1 MTVIAPAVIADLIR
15 NPVRRL
21 FARSR
26 RMPPDQVRG
35 RLHQV
40 RHDILVLLALLLF
53 AVAAFAQ
60 PLQPVPKLTA
70 HVVDQTGTL
79 DAFQEKNLED
89 KLMAFETAK
98 GTQIAMLIV
107 ATTLPEDIASYANRV
122 GNEWKIGRKGIGDGV
137 LLVVAKD
144 EHKVRIEVAK
154 TLEGAIPDLAARQI
168 IENAITP
175 NFRKGD
181 YAAGLSAAADQL
193 IARINGEALPAPAQQ
208 KAQRKASG
216 IGGLGFDWTDLA
228 IFLFFAVPIGGSVLR
243 GIMGRKLGSLVTG
256 AGVGVIA
263 MLVTSSIIVG
273 AIAAFVALLF
283 SLFSGGMGGGLPMGG
298 MRRGGF
304 GGFGGGGFS
313 GGGGGGGGG
322 WGGSGGGGDFGG
334 GGASGDW

>member
-15 NPVRRL
+15 NPGRRL
-21 FARSR
+21 FAHGRW
-26 RMPPDQVRG
+26 MPDR
-35 RLHQV
+35 V
-40 RHDILVLLALLLF
+40 RHDIVVFLAVLVL

-107 ATTLPEDIASYANRV
+107 ATTQPEDIASYANRV
-122 GNEWKIGRKGIGDGV
+122 GNEWKIGRKGVGDGV

-144 EHKVRIEVAK
+144 DRKVRIEVAK

-168 IENAITP
+168 IDNAITP

-193 IARINGEALPAPAQQ
+193 IARINGEALPAPA
-208 KAQRKASG
+208 KKSQRTSG
-216 IGGLGFDWTDLA
+216 SIGGMGFDWTDLA

-263 MLVTSSIIVG
+263 MLVTSSIVVG
-273 AIAAFVALLF
+273 GIAAFVALLF
-283 SLFSGGMGGGLPMGG
+283 SLFSSGIGGLPMGG
-298 MRRGGF
+298 VRRGGF

-313 GGGGGGGGG
+313 GGGGGG